1 MAAGP
6 SSATGGRELGS
17 ELHSRRARVLLPRPA
32 GPSSARPGGKPHR
45 RKLRRSH
52 GQPSSSSLSPARKEE
67 KGIYCQ
73 WGLRW
78 EGEGARSSTGGR
90 GEVGPTRWRGGA
102 RSYLCRASGI
112 AGQHRW
118 RGCWITV
125 SLFFPQI
132 YRSIYFYRCCWS
144 CSKIF
149 IYLALPFKKIVVQS
163 NLLLNTFV
171 SCAS

>member
-1 MAAGP
+1 MAAGL
-6 SSATGGRELGS
+6 SSAAGGRELRCRS
-17 ELHSRRARVLLPRPA
+17 PRVRARCRWARAPLPQPA
-32 GPSSARPGGKPHR
+32 GPSSARPGGRPHR

-78 EGEGARSSTGGR
+78 EGEGARSGTGGR
-90 GEVGPTRWRGGA
+90 DEVGPTRWRGGA

-144 CSKIF
+144 CSNCLTTCK
-149 IYLALPFKKIVVQS
+149 LVR
-163 NLLLNTFV
+163 LNP
-171 SCAS
+171 